1 MNTLPH
7 NNKIYATL
15 LAILKKEEMIQA
27 SQTGDKVKEKKA
39 LQDLN
44 MTLSYLQNFQKRKT
58 FDDCEEEVIQT
69 LNTGAAKKIPK
80 LYH

>member
-1 MNTLPH
+1 MNTLSH
-7 NNKIYATL
+7 NTKIYATL
-15 LAILKKEEMIQA
+15 LAILKKEEMNQA
-27 SQTGDKVKEKKA
+27 SKNGDKVKEKKA

-58 FDDCEEEVIQT
+58 FDDCEEVIQT
-69 LNTGAAKKIPK
+69 PNIGAAKKIPK